1 MAVCLECGFDGKPD
15 AGSCPKCGAAD
26 APLPAGA
33 VPASQLLQ
41 SGLAAGHVLAR
52 KYEIRRKL
60 GGGGF
65 GWVYLAHDLGLDKEV
80 AVKVLH
86 LADPAAMNAG
96 EAKKRFLREAR
107 AMARLDQHPN
117 IVRVMNVDEDG
128 GVPYFVM
135 EYLPEGT
142 LLDLVKRGPVPP
154 ARAASIA
161 ADIAAALAAVHASGT
176 IHRDLKPANIFI
188 KGDRAMLG
196 DFGIAYVAEESAL
209 TVGSGMPGTPM
220 YMSPEALL
228 GKEVDGRSDIF
239 SLGCVLY
246 ESLTGEVLFKGDSVG
261 QVVGKIIDPEEVDL
275 TGLRGAIPAPLL
287 AALKRALAKKFAN
300 RYPNPRFMERDL
312 RAVAGSPES
321 AGSVATMIAARAPAD
336 PGRVS
341 VPTKVAAGIP
351 RAAESVILPPAPAKR
366 GGDGRTLVIAS
377 LALALALGAL
387 WFVVHADRNRGAA
400 AASDQAAHH
409 PPAPAPGE
417 RAVPPAR
424 AGTAV
429 PSPPP
434 EESTKPVDIG
444 IHVEGPVQVGDA
456 TPDLPAPAGSHA
468 QPRPGASASAGS
480 AVITSEWRPTRLEE
494 ALENGI
500 RPPRARGGGELRPD
514 FMTDGMS
521 PPELV
526 TRIEPDYPEAAR
538 SAGEEGKV
546 ILEIVIDR
554 TGDVGGVKVQKGNP
568 LLAAA
573 ATEAVRL
580 WRFLPAKQN
589 GRPVKVFATI
599 TLDFKLGPPS

>member
-1 MAVCLECGFDGKPD
+1 MAVCLECGYDGKPD

-33 VPASQLLQ
+33 VPATQLLQ
-41 SGLAAGHVLAR
+41 TGLAPGHVLAR

-86 LADPAAMNAG
+86 LADPSAMNAG

-117 IVRVMNVDEDG
+117 IVRVMNVDEDE

-142 LLDLVKRGPVPP
+142 LLDLLKQGPVPP
-154 ARAASIA
+154 ARAASLA

-196 DFGIAYVAEESAL
+196 DFGIAYVAEESTL

-275 TGLRGAIPAPLL
+275 TPLRGAIPAPLL

-300 RYPNPRFMERDL
+300 RYPSPRFMERDL

-321 AGSVATMIAARAPAD
+321 AGSVATGIAPRAPAD
-336 PGRVS
+336 PGRLP
-341 VPTKVAAGIP
+341 VPTKVAAANP
-351 RAAESVILPPAPAKR
+351 RGGGPVVLPQAPAKR
-366 GGDGRTLVIAS
+366 GGDGRSLVIAS
-377 LALALALGAL
+377 LALVLALGAL
-387 WFVVHADRNRGAA
+387 WFVVQANRNRGVAA
-400 AASDQAAHH
+400 AKEQAAR
-409 PPAPAPGE
+409 PPVPSPGE
-417 RAVPPAR
+417 RPPAPAR
-424 AGTAV
+424 AGTAA
-429 PSPPP
+429 PSPPA
-434 EESTKPVDIG
+434 EESAKPVDIG
-444 IHVEGPVQVGDA
+444 VQVEGPVQVGDA
-456 TPDLPAPAGSHA
+456 TPALPAPAGSHS
-468 QPRPGASASAGS
+468 QPRPGASASPGS
-480 AVITSEWRPTRLEE
+480 AVITSDWRPTRLEE

-500 RPPRARGGGELRPD
+500 RPPRAGGGGELRPA
-514 FMTDGMS
+514 FMSDGMS

-538 SAGEEGKV
+538 AAGEEGKV
-546 ILEIVIDR
+546 ILEIVVDR
-554 TGDVGGVKVQKGNP
+554 TGDVGAVKVQKGNP